1 MVVSTDLMNRLS
13 RALRENTMP
22 LLTEDDLQDLIE
34 SSETLDEAIYKG
46 AIIKSENT
54 TMQVSG
60 MSTADMSSYFLRLA
74 SMHRPNNSGILRGD
88 ENV

>member
-1 MVVSTDLMNRLS
+1 MEISTDNMNKLK

-22 LLTEDDLQDLIE
+22 LLTDEDLQDLLE
-34 SSETLDEAIYKG
+34 DSDTMDEAIYKG
-46 AIIKSENT
+46 AIMKSENT

-74 SMHRPNNSGILRGD
+74 AMHRPNNTGTLKGD
-88 ENV
+88 

>member
-1 MVVSTDLMNRLS
+1 MEVSTDNMNKLK

-22 LLTEDDLQDLIE
+22 LLTDEDLQDLLE
-34 SSETLDEAIYKG
+34 DSDTMDEAIYKG

-74 SMHRPNNSGILRGD
+74 AMHRPNNTGTLRGD
-88 ENV
+88 

>member
-1 MVVSTDLMNRLS
+1 MEVSTDNMNKLK

-22 LLTEDDLQDLIE
+22 LLTDEDLQDLLE
-34 SSETLDEAIYKG
+34 DSDTMDEAIYKG
-46 AIIKSENT
+46 AIMKSENT

-74 SMHRPNNSGILRGD
+74 AMHRPNNTGTLKGD
-88 ENV
+88 

>member
-1 MVVSTDLMNRLS
+1 MKVSTDNMNKLK

-22 LLTEDDLQDLIE
+22 LLTDEDLQDLLE
-34 SSETLDEAIYKG
+34 DSDTMDEAIYKG

-74 SMHRPNNSGILRGD
+74 AMHRPNNTGTLRGD
-88 ENV
+88 

>member
-1 MVVSTDLMNRLS
+1 MKVSTDNMNKLK

-22 LLTEDDLQDLIE
+22 LLTDEDLQDLLE
-34 SSETLDEAIYKG
+34 DSDTMDEAIYKG

-60 MSTADMSSYFLRLA
+60 MSTADMSSYFLR
-74 SMHRPNNSGILRGD
+74 
-88 ENV
+88 

>member
-1 MVVSTDLMNRLS
+1 MEVSTDNMNKLK

-22 LLTEDDLQDLIE
+22 LLTDEDLQDLLE
-34 SSETLDEAIYKG
+34 DSDTMDEAIYKG
-46 AIIKSENT
+46 AIMKSENT

-74 SMHRPNNSGILRGD
+74 AMHRPNNTGTLRGD
-88 ENV
+88 

>member
-1 MVVSTDLMNRLS
+1 MEVSTDNMNKLK

-22 LLTEDDLQDLIE
+22 LLTDEDLQDLLE
-34 SSETLDEAIYKG
+34 DSDTMDEAIYKG
-46 AIIKSENT
+46 AIMKSENT

-74 SMHRPNNSGILRGD
+74 AMHRPSNTGTLKGD
-88 ENV
+88 

>member
-1 MVVSTDLMNRLS
+1 MKVSTDNMNKLK

-22 LLTEDDLQDLIE
+22 LLTDEDLQDLLE
-34 SSETLDEAIYKG
+34 DSDTMDEAIYKG

-60 MSTADMSSYFLRLA
+60 MST
-74 SMHRPNNSGILRGD
+74 GTLRGD
-88 ENV
+88 